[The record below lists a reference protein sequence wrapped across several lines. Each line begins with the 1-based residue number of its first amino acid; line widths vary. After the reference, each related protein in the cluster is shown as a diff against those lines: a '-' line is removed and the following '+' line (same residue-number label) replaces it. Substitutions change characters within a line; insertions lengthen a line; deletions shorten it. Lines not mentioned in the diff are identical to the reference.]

1 MAQPDDTFYFDTEFT
16 SRTPKG
22 ASVVRFVLGRCRRE
36 AGSRGPLGTEG
47 WPETQAGL
55 GMWADRRVG
64 LWLFVPIL
72 FGLTLPPQGSV
83 GSLYLGEG
91 VGGWV
96 VKATVEKSGSLPRA
110 SSSPLGR
117 PNTGGSHSRQG

>member
-1 MAQPDDTFYFDTEFT
+1 M
-16 SRTPKG
+16 
-22 ASVVRFVLGRCRRE
+22 
-36 AGSRGPLGTEG
+36 EG

-55 GMWADRRVG
+55 GVWADQRVG

-91 VGGWV
+91 VEGWV